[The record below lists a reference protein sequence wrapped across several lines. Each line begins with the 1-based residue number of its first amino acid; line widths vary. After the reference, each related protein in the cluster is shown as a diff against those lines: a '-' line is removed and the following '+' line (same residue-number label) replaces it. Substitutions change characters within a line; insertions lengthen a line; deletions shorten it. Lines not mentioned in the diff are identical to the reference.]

1 MSSSG
6 LLEIKPVP
14 CYVDGKPFTGSGKFD
29 VRDPHNADSVL
40 HSVSTITPD
49 DVPKVMAVARA
60 AGKTW
65 KKVSVTERRN
75 IFLKA
80 AKILRDRTPEFAGVE
95 FHETTSSQ
103 MWAGFEMGLAADS
116 IEETAATAT
125 LALRGEIATTDVHQ
139 RAYIERCP
147 YGVVLGI
154 APWNAPV
161 TLAQRSV
168 LQPIMAGNAAILKTS
183 EMSPRTHMI
192 IAEIMHEAGLP
203 PGVLSVV
210 HVDPKDAPKVTEAL
224 IADPAVGKVNFTG
237 STRVG
242 SIVAQLCGKY
252 IKPVVLELGGKAPAI
267 VCQDANLELAAEAIK
282 FGGLFHSGQICMAT
296 QTAIVHES
304 VADRFLSLL
313 TSKYPTA
320 SAKSPADGSALRG
333 LFTQASAERVRDV
346 VQDALGKGAEIIA
359 GENRAEGNVMQPVLL
374 KGVKDGM
381 RVYREEMFA
390 PVFSVL
396 TYTTDEEAI
405 KYANDHDYGLAAS
418 VFTQHVDRGYA
429 LAREID
435 SGMVHIN
442 GATVH
447 DAATMP
453 HGGWKS
459 SGYGRFNGIEGIREF
474 TQTKTITVNEPHP
487 YPAPV
492 DG

>member
-1 MSSSG
+1 MS
-6 LLEIKPVP
+6 LLKNDPLQ
-14 CYVDGKPFTGSGKFD
+14 CYVDGKPFTGSGSYK
-29 VRDPHNADSVL
+29 VSDPHTPSSTL
-40 HSVSTITPD
+40 HTVSSITAD
-49 DVPKVMAVARA
+49 DVPKVLEIADA
-60 AGKTW
+60 AAKQW
-65 KKVSVTERRN
+65 KRTSVVERRN
-75 IFLKA
+75 IFLRA
-80 AKILRDRTPEFAGVE
+80 AKILRERTQEFAGVE

-103 MWAGFEMGLAADS
+103 MWAGFEITLAADS

-125 LALRGEIATTDVHQ
+125 LALRGEIATTDRNQ

-161 TLAQRSV
+161 VLAQRSV
-168 LQPIMAGNAAILKTS
+168 LQPIMAGNAAVLKTS

-192 IAEIMHEAGLP
+192 VAEIMQEAGLP
-203 PGVLSVV
+203 AGVLSVV

-224 IADPAVGKVNFTG
+224 IAHDAVRKVNFTG

-242 SIVAQLCGKY
+242 SIIAQTCGKY
-252 IKPVVLELGGKAPAI
+252 LKPVVLELGGKAPAI
-267 VCQDANLELAAEAIK
+267 VAEDANLELAAEAIK

-304 VADRFLSLL
+304 IADKFLALL
-313 TSKYPTA
+313 TDKYPSA
-320 SAKSPADGSALRG
+320 SKASPDDGTALRG
-333 LFTQASAERVRDV
+333 LFTQASAERVKGAVD
-346 VQDALGKGAEIIA
+346 DALSKGAQIVA
-359 GENRAEGNVMQPVLL
+359 GENRLEGNVIQPVLL
-374 KGVKDGM
+374 KGITPEM
-381 RVYREEMFA
+381 RIYREEMFA
-390 PVFSVL
+390 PVFSVI
-396 TYTTDEEAI
+396 TFKTDEEAV

-474 TQTKTITVNEPHP
+474 TQTKTITINEPHP
-487 YPAPV
+487 YPAPSA
-492 DG
+492 